1 MPCYYVRYSEKI
13 KINQSIMTMN
23 GFFLL
28 LPFLTI
34 RFLLPFILNPKAL
47 ARGAYFAPVQGR
59 EKAAYYIYQISNI
72 AMFIYL
78 LFLNVLIENSW
89 QFYTGIVSYIVGVG
103 LCWAATVN
111 FSFPD

>member
-1 MPCYYVRYSEKI
+1 
-13 KINQSIMTMN
+13 MTMN

-47 ARGAYFAPVQGR
+47 ARAAYFAPVQGR

-78 LFLNVLIENSW
+78 LFLNVLIENS
-89 QFYTGIVSYIVGVG
+89 
-103 LCWAATVN
+103 
-111 FSFPD
+111 